1 MARDYDS
8 QLLESV
14 AVRRK
19 RLREAVLFG
28 GQRTRR
34 RLDEGI
40 SKIVAS
46 VCLAAVACAG
56 TVGWSF
62 ASSQLRSQQEQQEQ
76 LATGPSSTATAPL
89 PADWVGTQVTFE
101 MLAEELDRAGV
112 PRDLYV
118 LPDQPRPAPDS
129 VASYYLVT
137 GGVDGYSVSIIE
149 FQQGRTGAEFLTED
163 ETARWLHQELA
174 LVESAPDRLTF
185 EEEQQAAAQGAEFVA
200 QVEMRLS
207 ENPGN
212 SAKVTLEPGLIVDA
226 FGPESGSVLFP
237 DGTPFAERGLP
248 EYARTPSVLPSVSPS
263 ATPSA
268 EASSSPSGEASSSP
282 SGEVGSS
289 PSATAGPATVSPVYH
304 RYRVIYPFMVNA
316 SLSPASGANPG
327 GAVRYTIDSSGFTQV
342 VPLPSIRWLLRN
354 GYLERV
360 EVTGVPD

>member
-14 AVRRK
+14 AVRRQ

-40 SKIVAS
+40 SKVVAS
-46 VCLAAVACAG
+46 VCLAAVACGG

-62 ASSQLRSQQEQQEQ
+62 ASSQFRSQQEEQQQ
-76 LATGPSSTATAPL
+76 LASGPSSTATAPL

-101 MLAEELDRAGV
+101 MLVEELDRAGV
-112 PRDLYV
+112 PEDLYV
-118 LPDQPRPAPDS
+118 LPDEPRPDAGS
-129 VASYYLVT
+129 VPSYYLVT
-137 GGVDGYSVSIIE
+137 GGADGYSVSIIE
-149 FQQGRTGAEFLTED
+149 FQQGRTGAEFRTED

-174 LVESAPDRLTF
+174 LVETAPDRLTP
-185 EEEQQAAAQGAEFVA
+185 EEEQQAAEQGAEFVA
-200 QVEMRLS
+200 QVETRLS

-212 SAKVTLEPGLIVDA
+212 SAKVTLETGQIVDA
-226 FGPESGSVLFP
+226 FGPESGSLLFP
-237 DGTPFAERGLP
+237 DGMPFRQRGLP
-248 EYARTPSVLPSVSPS
+248 EYARTP
-263 ATPSA
+263 A
-268 EASSSPSGEASSSP
+268 EAAD
-282 SGEVGSS
+282 
-289 PSATAGPATVSPVYH
+289 SAAVPPVYH
-304 RYRVIYPFMVNA
+304 RYRVIYPFVVNA
-316 SLSPASGANPG
+316 SLSPASGPHPG
-327 GAVRYTIDSSGFTQV
+327 GGVRYAVDSHGFTQV